1 MMHMGKVLMGVDQPP
16 QKKYS
21 QGRDGVCVWKQHKLE
36 GLEVTVQ
43 QDMSVAAP
51 SSIRAFCK
59 KLEVT
64 SHGTFSHFL
73 QTS

>member
-1 MMHMGKVLMGVDQPP
+1 MMNMGKVLIGGDQPP
-16 QKKYS
+16 KKVFS
-21 QGRDGVCVWKQHKLE
+21 GEIVCVCVRKQHQLE
-36 GLEVTVQ
+36 GLEVAVQ

-59 KLEVT
+59 KLEVA